1 MTVDIKKIHIGNCIQ
16 QQIQSLDI
24 EMERI
29 VRFLNISESEV
40 TSILSSENIDT
51 HLLLRFSKLLEYDF
65 FRLYSQHLILYSP
78 QRNINYN
85 VKKNKTSLPVYR
97 KNIYTREVIDFII
110 NLIISEKKTKT
121 QIIQDYN
128 IPKSTLNK
136 WIFKYTKHD

>member
-1 MTVDIKKIHIGNCIQ
+1 MAVDIKKIHIGNCIQ

-24 EMERI
+24 EMDRI

-97 KNIYTREVIDFII
+97 KNIYTREVIDFFI

-136 WIFKYTKHD
+136 WIFKYAKRD